1 MPFIFSNIVGY
12 LVTCSDVFENIF
24 LKHNILSYDIIVV
37 APTKAT
43 GQYILIR
50 FVDQKNHHL
59 LRLETISVIKLTA
72 YISFMLNIPFI
83 AYDVFM
89 LFMLFVLNFK

>member
-12 LVTCSDVFENIF
+12 LVTCSYVFENIF

-43 GQYILIR
+43 GQYIIS
-50 FVDQKNHHL
+50 FIGQKNHHL
-59 LRLETISVIKLTA
+59 LQLETISVIKLTA

-83 AYDVFM
+83 AYDVF
-89 LFMLFVLNFK
+89 LLFVLNFK